1 MVSMTPVSQHVSVVI
16 ERSADLVYEY
26 AADPAN
32 LPSWAAGL
40 ADAALERTAG
50 GWVASSPMGRV
61 VVDFAERNDFGVLD
75 HVVTMDG
82 GERVYNP
89 LRVIP
94 WGDHC
99 EVVFTVRSRAGMSED
114 EFERD
119 ADAVAADLNTLKRVL
134 ESR

>member
-1 MVSMTPVSQHVSVVI
+1 MPSMAPESRHLSVVI
-16 ERSADLVYEY
+16 ERPAAAVYEY

-32 LPSWAAGL
+32 LPTWASGL
-40 ADAALERTAG
+40 ADTALEQTDE
-50 GWVASSPMGRV
+50 GWVADSPMGRV
-61 VVDFAERNDFGVLD
+61 VVDFVERNDLGVLD
-75 HVVTMDG
+75 HVVTLAS

-94 WGDHC
+94 YGDDC
-99 EVVFTVRSRAGMSED
+99 EVVFTIRRRSTMSTD

-119 ADAVAADLNTLKRVL
+119 AAAVATDLDTLKRVL